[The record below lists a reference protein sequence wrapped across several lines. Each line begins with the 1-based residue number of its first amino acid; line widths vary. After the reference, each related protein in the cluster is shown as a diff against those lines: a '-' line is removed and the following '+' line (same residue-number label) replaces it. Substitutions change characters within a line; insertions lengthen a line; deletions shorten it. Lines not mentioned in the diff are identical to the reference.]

1 MSGPCSKV
9 IIKINITL
17 EIQNFDFFFS
27 VGYLAEKKL
36 LLRSM
41 NEIQQYKHK
50 YCENCNNNGI
60 KSEASNICC
69 TINERN
75 AF

>member
-36 LLRSM
+36 LLL
-41 NEIQQYKHK
+41 
-50 YCENCNNNGI
+50 
-60 KSEASNICC
+60 AV
-69 TINERN
+69 
-75 AF
+75 AA